1 MPLLV
6 TNSRADRSLN
16 HEDEAVPPLF
26 AGLMREERGD
36 APCEAALRQAHEEF
50 SEDGFVAGLG
60 KFREALALSRGQAAL
75 KQTVRDAAAREAT
88 QLMPSHWRVAEALL
102 FEVEEAGGQSAA
114 FNSLWAEIERQKR
127 EDTIRVAL
135 DESDRAE
142 ETEYLPHVR
151 ARLWRLAQS
160 YPGDAGLESR
170 LHVLDR
176 MLAQRVE
183 DDREHNLRRLT
194 LFRDRLDE
202 TENPETLRGFPALVA
217 PFAHSYAGDVD
228 FANVLN
234 EVNELCAAYENAS
247 AFLAEQRSRESLEV
261 CDHALAQ
268 RPGNLLF
275 RRLAE
280 KAKGREWVRLLS
292 ESTVQRAREFARNGQ
307 YAEAAEEWESLRSI
321 DPNYPGLEAELLHCE
336 ALKVRAQQPLKEES
350 EPASEVFESDAAR
363 ETFPSFASLAG
374 SNDFAFGR
382 RIAITEEAWSHLKTG
397 LVATAALLLVLLVLA
412 SNAGH

>member
-6 TNSRADRSLN
+6 TNSRDDRHSN
-16 HEDEAVPPLF
+16 HEEEAVPPLF
-26 AGLMREERGD
+26 AGLMREERVD
-36 APCEAALRQAHEEF
+36 APFEGALRQAHEEF
-50 SEDGFVAGLG
+50 GEDGFVAALG
-60 KFREALALSRGQAAL
+60 KFREALALGRGQAAL
-75 KQTVRDAAAREAT
+75 EQRVREAAAREAT
-88 QLMPSHWRVAEALL
+88 QLMPGHWRVAEVLL
-102 FEVEEAGGQSAA
+102 LEVEEAGGQSAA

-151 ARLWRLAQS
+151 ERLLRLVQS

-176 MLAQRVE
+176 LLSQRVA
-183 DDREHNLRRLT
+183 DDRENNLRRLT

-202 TENPETLRGFPALVA
+202 TEKPETLRGFHTLVA
-217 PFAHSYAGDVD
+217 PFVSSYAGDPD
-228 FANVLN
+228 FGNVLD

-247 AFLAEQRSRESLEV
+247 KLLAEQRSRESLEV
-261 CDHALAQ
+261 CDHALAH

-275 RRLAE
+275 RRMAE

-292 ESTVQRAREFARNGQ
+292 ESTVQRAREFERNGQ
-307 YAEAAEEWESLRSI
+307 YAEAVEEWESMRSI
-321 DPNYPGLEAELLHCE
+321 DPHYPGLESELLRCE
-336 ALKVRAQQPLKEES
+336 ALQVRAQQPVTGEIEPTPQAVES
-350 EPASEVFESDAAR
+350 DLASEI
-363 ETFPSFASLAG
+363 FPSFASLG
-374 SNDFAFGR
+374 RSNDLRLGL
-382 RIAITEEAWSHLKTG
+382 RIAITEEAWNHLKTG

>member
-6 TNSRADRSLN
+6 TNSRDDRSLH

-26 AGLMREERGD
+26 AGLLREERGN
-36 APCEAALRQAHEEF
+36 APFEAALRQAHAEF
-50 SEDGFVAGLG
+50 SEDGFVAGLC
-60 KFREALALSRGQAAL
+60 KFREALALSRGHASL
-75 KQTVRDAAAREAT
+75 KQKIREAATREAT
-88 QLMPSHWRVAEALL
+88 QLMPNNWRVAEALL
-102 FEVEEAGGQSAA
+102 LEVEEAGGQSAA

-151 ARLWRLAQS
+151 ERLLRLAQS
-160 YPGDAGLESR
+160 YPGDPGLESR
-170 LHVLDR
+170 LHVLER
-176 MLAQRVE
+176 LLSQRIA
-183 DDREHNLRRLT
+183 DDRENNLRRLT

-202 TENPETLRGFPALVA
+202 TENPQTLRAFHTLVA
-217 PFAHSYAGDVD
+217 PFVSSYAGDAD
-228 FANVLN
+228 FTSILDELN
-234 EVNELCAAYENAS
+234 ERCAAYENAS
-247 AFLAEQRSRESLEV
+247 TLLAEQRSRESLEV

-292 ESTVQRAREFARNGQ
+292 ESTVQRAREFERNGQ
-307 YAEAAEEWESLRSI
+307 YAEAVEEWESLRSI
-321 DPNYPGLEAELLHCE
+321 HPHYPGLESELLRCE
-336 ALKVRAQQPLKEES
+336 ALKVQAQQPVTEEIES
-350 EPASEVFESDAAR
+350 TPQPFESDLASEA
-363 ETFPSFASLAG
+363 FPSFASL
-374 SNDFAFGR
+374 GR
-382 RIAITEEAWSHLKTG
+382 SHDLPLGLRIAITGEAWNHLKTG
-397 LVATAALLLVLLVLA
+397 LMATAALLLVLLVLA